1 MMKIQLRVLFLVLFC
16 SLSGI
21 ILAQKDSVWHQKP
34 ELNLSVFADVFH
46 VYDFN
51 EPQGTKRQSF
61 LFNHNRHNE
70 FNVNLGLIK
79 LGLEHTKYR
88 ANVAFHAGTY
98 VNDNYAAEPGLLK
111 NIFEANV
118 GISLSKK
125 NKLWLDAGVFPSH
138 IGFESAVSMDNWT
151 LTRSLLAESS
161 PYFLSGAKL
170 TYNPNEKL
178 ELAALVVNGWQRI
191 RRLQGN
197 SMLSFGTQL
206 NFTPSDKFTLNW
218 STFIGTDDPDLLRR
232 MRYFNNLYG
241 QFQITKK
248 FGLIA
253 GFDAGVQQAVKG
265 SSSYEYW
272 LSPVVIA
279 QFAISKTW
287 KTALRGEYYEDQW
300 GVIIPTGTMNGFQTI
315 GVSLNVDYAPAE
327 NVMCRLEGRWLN
339 SKDNVFPTETTPT
352 NNNFIIGASIA
363 VRFSEALNGKK
374 EK

>member
-1 MMKIQLRVLFLVLFC
+1 MIKIQLRVLVLVVFC
-16 SLSGI
+16 FFSGIIFSQNDSIWQQKPSLSLSGF
-21 ILAQKDSVWHQKP
+21 LDAYY
-34 ELNLSVFADVFH
+34 

-51 EPQGTKRQSF
+51 EPPTNVRQSF

-88 ANVAFHAGTY
+88 ANLAFHAGTY

-125 NKLWLDAGVFPSH
+125 NKFWFDAGVFPSH
-138 IGFESAVSMDNWT
+138 IGFESAISIDNWT

-170 TYNPNEKL
+170 TYNPNDKL
-178 ELAALVVNGWQRI
+178 EIAALVVNGWQRI
-191 RRLQGN
+191 QRLQGN

-206 NFTPSDKFTLNW
+206 NFSPSDKFTFNW
-218 STFIGTDDPDLLRR
+218 STFIGTDDPDVLRR

-241 QFQITKK
+241 QFQFTDK
-248 FGLIA
+248 FGLIT
-253 GFDAGVQQAVKG
+253 GFDAGVQQTVKG

-272 LSPVVIA
+272 LSPVIIA

-300 GVIIPTGTMNGFQTI
+300 GVIIPTGTMNVFQTT
-315 GVSLNVDYAPAE
+315 GVSLNVDYAPTE
-327 NVMCRLEGRWLN
+327 NIMCRLEGRWLN
-339 SKDNVFPTETTPT
+339 SKDNIFPTKAAPT

-363 VRFSEALNGKK
+363 VRFSEVLN